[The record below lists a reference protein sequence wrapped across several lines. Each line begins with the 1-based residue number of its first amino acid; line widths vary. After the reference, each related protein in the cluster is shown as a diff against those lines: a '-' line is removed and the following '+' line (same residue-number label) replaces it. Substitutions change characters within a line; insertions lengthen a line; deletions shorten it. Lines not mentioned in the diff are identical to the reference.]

1 VFHWRDDSE
10 GLTRAFT
17 SRRGGVS
24 AAPYD
29 SLNLGSRV
37 GDDPADVTENR
48 NRVASALGVPAVA
61 FMNQCHGADV
71 AVIEAV
77 PDCTP
82 DADALVTLTPGLA
95 LAALVADCTP
105 VLLWDVA
112 GPAVAAVHAGRPG
125 MMKGVVGQV
134 VSTMRDLGAQSIS
147 AVVGPSVC
155 SRCYEVPLALREE
168 AASVTPESRAVSW
181 TGTPAIDVA
190 GGVVAQLHDLHVDIS
205 WVAGCAREDL
215 RLFSHRRDGVTG
227 RFGGFIVRKA
237 P

>member
-215 RLFSHRRDGVTG
+215 GLFSHRRDGVTG

>member
-1 VFHWRDDSE
+1 
-10 GLTRAFT
+10 
-17 SRRGGVS
+17 
-24 AAPYD
+24 
-29 SLNLGSRV
+29 
-37 GDDPADVTENR
+37 
-48 NRVASALGVPAVA
+48 VA

>member
-1 VFHWRDDSE
+1 MFHWRDDSE

-17 SRRGGVS
+17 SRSGGVS

-155 SRCYEVPLALREE
+155 SRCYEVPLELREE

>member
-1 VFHWRDDSE
+1 
-10 GLTRAFT
+10 
-17 SRRGGVS
+17 
-24 AAPYD
+24 
-29 SLNLGSRV
+29 
-37 GDDPADVTENR
+37 
-48 NRVASALGVPAVA
+48 
-61 FMNQCHGADV
+61 
-71 AVIEAV
+71 
-77 PDCTP
+77 
-82 DADALVTLTPGLA
+82 
-95 LAALVADCTP
+95 
-105 VLLWDVA
+105 
-112 GPAVAAVHAGRPG
+112 
-125 MMKGVVGQV
+125 MKGVVGQV

-168 AASVTPESRAVSW
+168 AASVTPESMAVSW

>member
-1 VFHWRDDSE
+1 MFHWRDDSE

-77 PDCTP
+77 
-82 DADALVTLTPGLA
+82 LVDIEAGQEFA
-95 LAALVADCTP
+95 LAEGQQDFAKLIAAASDEP
-105 VLLWDVA
+105 PQPMSKAAAAAESARGWWARIRFLLIFKRMVLS
-112 GPAVAAVHAGRPG
+112 P
-125 MMKGVVGQV
+125 V
-134 VSTMRDLGAQSIS
+134 VS
-147 AVVGPSVC
+147 
-155 SRCYEVPLALREE
+155 LR
-168 AASVTPESRAVSW
+168 R
-181 TGTPAIDVA
+181 
-190 GGVVAQLHDLHVDIS
+190 
-205 WVAGCAREDL
+205 
-215 RLFSHRRDGVTG
+215 
-227 RFGGFIVRKA
+227 
-237 P
+237 